1 MKLEEMLKVVFLNI
15 LGVCI
20 LILCYSDM
28 FLGLSVSDHS
38 AFRAT
43 CAVMILPAILIL
55 LLVYDYRKLLKKTV
69 TISEADDSDD
79 MEYLLDKYRSTI
91 FAKQVSII
99 KGQLRLFE
107 KREKVFQ
114 EILEE
119 NELENAEVFE
129 ELTEHLE
136 KQIFLNVQK
145 ALRIMQVFN
154 YERFR
159 TQGSHADPAY
169 HDQIR
174 TCNAYVETNE
184 QILTKFD
191 ALISE
196 ISRVREQTADDSMQ
210 RASDMAAA
218 LRKIR
223 MADGEEGDI
232 SELEKKYR

>member
-15 LGVCI
+15 LGICI

-55 LLVYDYRKLLKKTV
+55 LLVYDYRRLLKKTV

-145 ALRIMQVFN
+145 A
-154 YERFR
+154 
-159 TQGSHADPAY
+159 
-169 HDQIR
+169 
-174 TCNAYVETNE
+174 
-184 QILTKFD
+184 K
-191 ALISE
+191 
-196 ISRVREQTADDSMQ
+196 SR
-210 RASDMAAA
+210 
-218 LRKIR
+218 
-223 MADGEEGDI
+223 
-232 SELEKKYR
+232 

>member
-1 MKLEEMLKVVFLNI
+1 MKLQEMFKIIFLNI
-15 LGVCI
+15 IGICI
-20 LILCYSDM
+20 LIFCYSDL
-28 FLGLSVSDHS
+28 FLGLSVSDRS
-38 AFRAT
+38 TFRAT
-43 CAVMILPAILIL
+43 CAVMILPAVLIL

-69 TISEADDSDD
+69 TINEADDSDD

-107 KREKVFQ
+107 KREKVFG

-119 NELENAEVFE
+119 NELENAGVFE

-169 HDQIR
+169 HEQIR
-174 TCNAYVETNE
+174 ACNAYVETNE

-218 LRKIR
+218 LRQIR
-223 MADGEEGDI
+223 MADGEEGAI